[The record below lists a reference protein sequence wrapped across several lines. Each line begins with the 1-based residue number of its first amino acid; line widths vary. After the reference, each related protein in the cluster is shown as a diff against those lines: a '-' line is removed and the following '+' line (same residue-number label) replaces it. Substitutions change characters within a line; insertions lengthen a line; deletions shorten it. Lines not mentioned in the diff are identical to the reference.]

1 MQVGKFEFKKMF
13 IKQYGVI
20 IVLIFLILKI
30 LGLIIFDNPRNLE
43 MYNKLYSYN
52 FYLEH
57 LQGKL
62 TEEKKDFFLN
72 EQNRIV
78 KANSSIQ
85 ILNNKYYDGEINQVE
100 YNGKLEELEETL
112 KNEKGFEVI
121 YNQFLYSME
130 SPNDRYIMQTNG
142 WEGILVEK
150 KLDWLYVLLI
160 LLLIT
165 PVFCEEFVSEMDIT
179 ILTQVR
185 GGRYSARRKIIIS
198 IIVAIMI
205 SIIGSLTEYVFFLN
219 KYGLEN
225 SNFPLQSL
233 NFFDNSSKNTS
244 ILAAFF
250 GMFLLKIFGSIFLT
264 TLILFLSIVLRRY
277 ALVLLITTSI
287 LMLPNFMFF
296 LQSTRYRIP
305 SPLGFLIPSGYYSG
319 DKYSLDFATRQ
330 NNIVFN
336 EISNREMFIIILIS
350 LIIVLGMI
358 CFIIYRSDNVLYKS
372 NRKNREV

>member
-205 SIIGSLTEYVFFLN
+205 SIIGSLTEYVF
-219 KYGLEN
+219 
-225 SNFPLQSL
+225 S
-233 NFFDNSSKNTS
+233 
-244 ILAAFF
+244 
-250 GMFLLKIFGSIFLT
+250 
-264 TLILFLSIVLRRY
+264 
-277 ALVLLITTSI
+277 
-287 LMLPNFMFF
+287 
-296 LQSTRYRIP
+296 
-305 SPLGFLIPSGYYSG
+305 
-319 DKYSLDFATRQ
+319 
-330 NNIVFN
+330 
-336 EISNREMFIIILIS
+336 
-350 LIIVLGMI
+350 
-358 CFIIYRSDNVLYKS
+358 
-372 NRKNREV
+372 